1 LTYDKNEIP
10 EVLVKYDY
18 SIKEPL
24 ENNIKFLEI
33 EFKRIEKE
41 VKKVDDHLN
50 ETNQN
55 EKKLKSLISTFKN
68 ESKNLLETIK
78 IKSKEEKRLKITQ
91 EEYKISTEDKRDY
104 IQGILIRVDKIIK
117 LNAELRTNKESQ
129 AETEVIEL
137 RERHLRKIKDEIF
150 EILSKK
156 TEKDIK
162 IETLAQSKESLSP
175 TKKLDDTIYSLSDEA
190 KNKSQN
196 LKSEIDQH
204 IYNFEQHLKQSHE
217 RDSIIHKFEE
227 ILEKLISELN
237 KLTKEKEKKEKEV
250 HILREEVSK
259 LKWENELKQKKFL
272 DEEEKFNNS
281 QAKQIVFLTLVFVI
295 LISSYL
301 FL

>member
-1 LTYDKNEIP
+1 LTFDKNEIP

-24 ENNIKFLEI
+24 ENNTKFLEI
-33 EFKRIEKE
+33 EFKRIEQE

-55 EKKLKSLISTFKN
+55 EKKLKSLIKTFKN

-78 IKSKEEKRLKITQ
+78 IKSKEEERLKITQ

-117 LNAELRTNKESQ
+117 LNAELRTNKESES
-129 AETEVIEL
+129 ETEVIEL

-156 TEKDIK
+156 SDKDIK

-217 RDSIIHKFEE
+217 RDSFIHKFEE

-259 LKWENELKQKKFL
+259 LKWENELKQKKFF